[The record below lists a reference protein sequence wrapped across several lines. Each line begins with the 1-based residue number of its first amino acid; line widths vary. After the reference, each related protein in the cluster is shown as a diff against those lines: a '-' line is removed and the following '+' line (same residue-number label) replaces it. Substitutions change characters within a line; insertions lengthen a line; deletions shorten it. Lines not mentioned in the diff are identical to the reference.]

1 MGLYVSFGVPF
12 IAGMPM
18 QFRFL
23 AQRMTLWIKKIKKNT
38 SRRGNNPQVK
48 TLGRTI
54 GDTMK
59 QDGKIKGRPL
69 TTKLW
74 ASMLHKIKRLN
85 PSLH

>member
-1 MGLYVSFGVPF
+1 LD
-12 IAGMPM
+12 
-18 QFRFL
+18 
-23 AQRMTLWIKKIKKNT
+23 KNKT
-38 SRRGNNPQVK
+38 CRRGNNLQVK

-74 ASMLHKIKRLN
+74 ASMLHRIKRLN
-85 PSLH
+85 PRLHEVRIVNLRFKSSSVDGWS